1 MKHNIVFI
9 MVDQWNHTCFG
20 WKQHPVVKTPQL
32 DALRSDS
39 VDFETTYCQNGICM
53 PSRVSYLTGQYLFTH
68 REYGFSGLLAEDAP
82 NLYRFF
88 RDNGYE
94 TLHSG
99 KGHINSAGDDLGFE
113 TFIPTLPEDIWL
125 ATDPSRHYQAFCR
138 KKNHAYPTD
147 QIHGMDF
154 DSKTRAHL
162 VVTGK
167 SDIPLEESLE
177 RYTSDRAIE
186 FIERPHAKP
195 FFVNVS
201 FDRPHHPLTPS
212 GKYAELYS
220 PDDIPLGRIF
230 TEQELAQF
238 PVHLQNYLRN
248 HPECFTKAG
257 ERGLKKLLAQYYG
270 LMTHIDDEIGRVV
283 AALKEKNLY
292 ENTAIVF
299 CSDHGDFA
307 GHGGGFEKFA
317 NQCYRDQIVRVPL
330 LLKYPREKHRGKTV
344 AVLAETIDLF
354 PTLAGLCELSVGALD
369 IEGRDLTPFVEG
381 KPDSRNTA
389 FSEAYAIKMIRVG
402 DFKLIY
408 YVNSK
413 EGELYDLASDP
424 GEFRNLFEES
434 AFQQKRLELK
444 LALVKKLTP
453 EPGEQRKAFIRRLLS
468 PWPAERA
475 GEMEP
480 LYKWDKWIDEGGGFW
495 LRLKG
500 EYRFTYVPFDNRAVL
515 EKILS
520 TDTDRRTVETV
531 DEPKIME
538 SFIDEIL
545 NYISTKIRPLS
556 AMSGS
561 PQHKENLLTTRGAGL
576 I

>member
-1 MKHNIVFI
+1 MKPNVVFI

-20 WKQHPVVKTPQL
+20 WKNHPVVRTPHL
-32 DALRSDS
+32 DALRADS

-88 RDNGYE
+88 RDSGYE
-94 TLHSG
+94 TFHSG
-99 KGHINSAGDDLGFE
+99 KGHINAAGDDLGFE

-125 ATDPSRHYQAFCR
+125 ATDPKKHYQEFCR
-138 KKNHAYPTD
+138 EKGISYPTD

-154 DSKTRAHL
+154 DPKTISNM
-162 VVTGK
+162 VMFGK
-167 SDIPLEESLE
+167 SDIPLEECLE
-177 RYTSDRAIE
+177 RYTSDRATQ
-186 FIERPHAKP
+186 FLRGPHDKP
-195 FFVNVS
+195 FFLNIS

-220 PDDIPLGRIF
+220 PDDMALGRLF
-230 TEQELAQF
+230 TEQELGKF
-238 PVHLQNYLRN
+238 PAHLRAYLLN

-257 ERGLKKLLAQYYG
+257 ERGLKTLLAQYYG
-270 LMTHIDDEIGRVV
+270 LMTQIDDEIGRVV

-292 ENTAIVF
+292 ENSVVVF

-307 GHGGGFEKFA
+307 GHGGGFEKFS
-317 NQCYRDQIVRVPL
+317 NQCYRDQIVRVPML
-330 LLKYPREKHRGKTV
+330 VKYPGQTLRGKTC
-344 AVLAETIDLF
+344 AALAETIDLF
-354 PTLAGLCELSVGALD
+354 PTLAGICELPVVDLK
-369 IEGRDLTPFVEG
+369 IEGRDLTPLAEG
-381 KPDSRNTA
+381 KTDHKNAA
-389 FSEAYAIKMIRVG
+389 FSESYAIKMIRIG
-402 DFKLIY
+402 DFKLIH

-413 EGELYDLASDP
+413 EGELYNLASDP
-424 GEFRNLFEES
+424 GEFQNLYAEP
-434 AFQQKRLELK
+434 AFQIKRLELK
-444 LALVKKLTP
+444 LALVKKFTP
-453 EPGEQRKAFIRRLLS
+453 EPGEQRKAFIRRLLA

-500 EYRFTYVPFDNRAVL
+500 NYRFTYVPFEDRAVL
-515 EKILS
+515 EKIVS
-520 TDTDRRTVETV
+520 ANAAARTFEIVH
-531 DEPKIME
+531 EPEVME
-538 SFIDEIL
+538 NFLDEII
-545 NYISTKIRPLS
+545 NYVSTKIRPLS
-556 AMSGS
+556 AMTGS
-561 PQHKENLLTTRGAGL
+561 AEHKENLLTTKGAGF